1 MENVVLKANRYRI
14 VDNSAFEMPL
24 PLKFTVWK
32 CEAPICEYLVS
43 EDEEVSYTIITRF
56 KELMITTIHRPL
68 DISDIY
74 YLFSCRV
81 FQDKTPY
88 TYPIL
93 DRMGIEKYNVY
104 NILRRTHGI
113 TPYDD
118 YWIRFD
124 GETTTF
130 EQACGEFDKY
140 LIAPEAQPVPMISY
154 PSGEYRPGR
163 STRPPKQPEADVS
176 SILNQHKVDVA
187 SIMEESKTP
196 EAIAPETSYAPAP
209 EVENNK
215 MSQDDIE
222 ALLRSAGISDSPA
235 PEPVSDIQVDPAT
248 RSQEESSGGV
258 MSQDEVQRMLD
269 EMNMSGGSE
278 KPAESA
284 EPAEP
289 AEPVETPTEE
299 IIEPAEPSGGK
310 MSQDDI
316 EKLLAAALGGN
327 DDSDSDEPEIV
338 ENNAPEAPVNDEPAP
353 AESSAPSGGKMSQE
367 DIEKLLAANAPAEP
381 SEPTEPAEPVP
392 APEPAPAESPAPS
405 GGKMSQEDIEKLL
418 AANAPAEPAEPTEP
432 AEPVPTPEPAPAES
446 SAPSGGKMSQEDIE
460 KLLAANAPAEPSEP
474 AAPAPE
480 PAPAESSAPSG
491 GKMSQ
496 EDIEKLLAANAPAE
510 PSEPAA
516 PAPEPA
522 PAESSAPSGGKMSQE
537 DIEKLLAANA
547 PAEPSEP
554 TEPTEPTEPAEP
566 VPAPEPA
573 PAESSAPFG
582 GKMSQEDIEKL
593 LAANAPAEPS
603 EPTEPAEPVPAP
615 EPAPAESPAPS
626 GGKMSQ
632 ADIEALLNSMQDEA
646 NK

>member
-74 YLFSCRV
+74 YMFSCRV

-130 EQACGEFDKY
+130 EQACSEFDKY

-163 STRPPKQPEADVS
+163 SARPPKQPEADVS

-235 PEPVSDIQVDPAT
+235 PEPVPDIQVDPAT
-248 RSQEESSGGV
+248 RSQEEPSGGV

-284 EPAEP
+284 EP
-289 AEPVETPTEE
+289 VETPTEE
-299 IIEPAEPSGGK
+299 IIEPAEPSEPSGGK

-327 DDSDSDEPEIV
+327 DDSDSAEPEIV
-338 ENNAPEAPVNDEPAP
+338 ENNAPEAPVND
-353 AESSAPSGGKMSQE
+353 
-367 DIEKLLAANAPAEP
+367 
-381 SEPTEPAEPVP
+381 
-392 APEPAPAESPAPS
+392 EPAPAESPAPS

-418 AANAPAEPAEPTEP
+418 AANAPAEP
-432 AEPVPTPEPAPAES
+432 

-460 KLLAANAPAEPSEP
+460 KLLAANAPAEP
-474 AAPAPE
+474 
-480 PAPAESSAPSG
+480 
-491 GKMSQ
+491 
-496 EDIEKLLAANAPAE
+496 I
-510 PSEPAA
+510 
-516 PAPEPA
+516 
-522 PAESSAPSGGKMSQE
+522 
-537 DIEKLLAANA
+537 
-547 PAEPSEP
+547 
-554 TEPTEPTEPAEP
+554 EPAEP

-573 PAESSAPFG
+573 PAESS
-582 GKMSQEDIEKL
+582 
-593 LAANAPAEPS
+593 
-603 EPTEPAEPVPAP
+603 
-615 EPAPAESPAPS
+615 APS

>member
-248 RSQEESSGGV
+248 RSQDESSGGV

-278 KPAESA
+278 KPEESA

-316 EKLLAAALGGN
+316 EKLLSAALGGN

-353 AESSAPSGGKMSQE
+353 AESPASSGGKMSQEDIEKLLAANAPAEPSEPAEPVPAPEPAPAESSAPSGGKMSQEDIEKLLAANAPAEPTESAEPVPTPEPAPAESSAPSGGKMSQE

-381 SEPTEPAEPVP
+381 SEPAEPTEPAEPVP

-418 AANAPAEPAEPTEP
+418 AANAPAEP
-432 AEPVPTPEPAPAES
+432 
-446 SAPSGGKMSQEDIE
+446 
-460 KLLAANAPAEPSEP
+460 SEP
-474 AAPAPE
+474 A
-480 PAPAESSAPSG
+480 
-491 GKMSQ
+491 
-496 EDIEKLLAANAPAE
+496 
-510 PSEPAA
+510 
-516 PAPEPA
+516 
-522 PAESSAPSGGKMSQE
+522 
-537 DIEKLLAANA
+537 
-547 PAEPSEP
+547 
-554 TEPTEPTEPAEP
+554 EPTEPAEP

-573 PAESSAPFG
+573 PAESS
-582 GKMSQEDIEKL
+582 
-593 LAANAPAEPS
+593 
-603 EPTEPAEPVPAP
+603 
-615 EPAPAESPAPS
+615 APS

>member
-278 KPAESA
+278 KPEESA

-316 EKLLAAALGGN
+316 ETRLAAALGGN

-338 ENNAPEAPVNDEPAP
+338 ENNAPEAPVND
-353 AESSAPSGGKMSQE
+353 
-367 DIEKLLAANAPAEP
+367 
-381 SEPTEPAEPVP
+381 
-392 APEPAPAESPAPS
+392 
-405 GGKMSQEDIEKLL
+405 
-418 AANAPAEPAEPTEP
+418 
-432 AEPVPTPEPAPAES
+432 
-446 SAPSGGKMSQEDIE
+446 
-460 KLLAANAPAEPSEP
+460 
-474 AAPAPE
+474 E

-554 TEPTEPTEPAEP
+554 TEPAEP

-573 PAESSAPFG
+573 PAESS
-582 GKMSQEDIEKL
+582 
-593 LAANAPAEPS
+593 
-603 EPTEPAEPVPAP
+603 
-615 EPAPAESPAPS
+615 APS

>member
-196 EAIAPETSYAPAP
+196 EAIAPETSYAPAH

-284 EPAEP
+284 ESVEPVEPAEPAEP

-316 EKLLAAALGGN
+316 EKLLSAALGGN

-353 AESSAPSGGKMSQE
+353 AESPAPSGGKMSQEDIEKLLAANAPAEPSEPAAPAPEPAPAESPAPSGGKMSQEDIEKLLAANAPAEPAEPTEPAPAPEPAESSAPSGGKMSQE

-381 SEPTEPAEPVP
+381 AEPAEPTEPAEPVP

-418 AANAPAEPAEPTEP
+418 AANAPAEPSEPTEP
-432 AEPVPTPEPAPAES
+432 TESAEPVPAPEPAPAES
-446 SAPSGGKMSQEDIE
+446 PAPSGGKMSQEYIE

-496 EDIEKLLAANAPAE
+496 
-510 PSEPAA
+510 
-516 PAPEPA
+516 
-522 PAESSAPSGGKMSQE
+522 
-537 DIEKLLAANA
+537 
-547 PAEPSEP
+547 
-554 TEPTEPTEPAEP
+554 
-566 VPAPEPA
+566 
-573 PAESSAPFG
+573 
-582 GKMSQEDIEKL
+582 
-593 LAANAPAEPS
+593 
-603 EPTEPAEPVPAP
+603 
-615 EPAPAESPAPS
+615 
-626 GGKMSQ
+626 

>member
-196 EAIAPETSYAPAP
+196 EAIAPETSYAPAS

-381 SEPTEPAEPVP
+381 SEP
-392 APEPAPAESPAPS
+392 
-405 GGKMSQEDIEKLL
+405 
-418 AANAPAEPAEPTEP
+418 AEPTEP
-432 AEPVPTPEPAPAES
+432 AEP
-446 SAPSGGKMSQEDIE
+446 
-460 KLLAANAPAEPSEP
+460 
-474 AAPAPE
+474 APAPE

-510 PSEPAA
+510 PSEPA
-516 PAPEPA
+516 
-522 PAESSAPSGGKMSQE
+522 
-537 DIEKLLAANA
+537 
-547 PAEPSEP
+547 
-554 TEPTEPTEPAEP
+554 EPTEPAEP

-573 PAESSAPFG
+573 PAESS
-582 GKMSQEDIEKL
+582 
-593 LAANAPAEPS
+593 
-603 EPTEPAEPVPAP
+603 
-615 EPAPAESPAPS
+615 APS

>member
-222 ALLRSAGISDSPA
+222 ALLRLAGISDSPA

-248 RSQEESSGGV
+248 RSEEESSGGV

-289 AEPVETPTEE
+289 VETPTEE

-316 EKLLAAALGGN
+316 EKLLAAALDGN

-353 AESSAPSGGKMSQE
+353 AESPAPSGGKMSQE

-381 SEPTEPAEPVP
+381 SEPAEPTEPAKPVP

-446 SAPSGGKMSQEDIE
+446 PAPSGGKMSQEDIE
-460 KLLAANAPAEPSEP
+460 KLLAANAPAEPAEP
-474 AAPAPE
+474 TEPAPAPE

-510 PSEPAA
+510 PSEPA
-516 PAPEPA
+516 
-522 PAESSAPSGGKMSQE
+522 
-537 DIEKLLAANA
+537 
-547 PAEPSEP
+547 
-554 TEPTEPTEPAEP
+554 EPTEPAEP
-566 VPAPEPA
+566 VPVPEPA
-573 PAESSAPFG
+573 PAESS
-582 GKMSQEDIEKL
+582 
-593 LAANAPAEPS
+593 
-603 EPTEPAEPVPAP
+603 
-615 EPAPAESPAPS
+615 APS

>member
-284 EPAEP
+284 ESVEPVEPAEPAEP

-316 EKLLAAALGGN
+316 EKLLSAALGGN

-353 AESSAPSGGKMSQE
+353 AESPAPSGGKMSQE

-381 SEPTEPAEPVP
+381 SEPAAP

-432 AEPVPTPEPAPAES
+432 APAPEPAESSAPSGGKMSQEDIEKLLAANAPAEPTESAEPVPTPEPAPAES

-460 KLLAANAPAEPSEP
+460 KLLAANAPAEPAEP
-474 AAPAPE
+474 TEPAPAPE

-510 PSEPAA
+510 PSEPA
-516 PAPEPA
+516 
-522 PAESSAPSGGKMSQE
+522 
-537 DIEKLLAANA
+537 
-547 PAEPSEP
+547 
-554 TEPTEPTEPAEP
+554 EPTEPAEP

-573 PAESSAPFG
+573 PAESS
-582 GKMSQEDIEKL
+582 
-593 LAANAPAEPS
+593 
-603 EPTEPAEPVPAP
+603 
-615 EPAPAESPAPS
+615 APS

>member
-316 EKLLAAALGGN
+316 EKLLSAALGGN

-381 SEPTEPAEPVP
+381 SEPAAPAPEPAPAESPAPSGGKMSQEDIEKLLAANAPAEPAEPTEPAPAPEPAESSAPSGGKMSQEDIEKLLAANAPAEPTESAEPVPTPEPAPAESSAPSGGKMSQEDIEKLLAANAPAEPSEPAEPTEPAEPVP

-432 AEPVPTPEPAPAES
+432 
-446 SAPSGGKMSQEDIE
+446 
-460 KLLAANAPAEPSEP
+460 
-474 AAPAPE
+474 APAPE

-522 PAESSAPSGGKMSQE
+522 PAESSAPSGGKMSQ
-537 DIEKLLAANA
+537 
-547 PAEPSEP
+547 
-554 TEPTEPTEPAEP
+554 
-566 VPAPEPA
+566 
-573 PAESSAPFG
+573 
-582 GKMSQEDIEKL
+582 
-593 LAANAPAEPS
+593 
-603 EPTEPAEPVPAP
+603 
-615 EPAPAESPAPS
+615 
-626 GGKMSQ
+626 

>member
-163 STRPPKQPEADVS
+163 STRPPKKPEADVS

-248 RSQEESSGGV
+248 RSEEESSGGV

-316 EKLLAAALGGN
+316 EKLLAAALDGN

-353 AESSAPSGGKMSQE
+353 AESPAPSGGKMSQE

-381 SEPTEPAEPVP
+381 SEPAEPTEPAKPVP

-432 AEPVPTPEPAPAES
+432 AEPVP
-446 SAPSGGKMSQEDIE
+446 
-460 KLLAANAPAEPSEP
+460 
-474 AAPAPE
+474 APE
-480 PAPAESSAPSG
+480 PAPVESPRLPVARCPRRTLRSCLRLTRPLNLPNLLNPLNLLSLFPLPSLR
-491 GKMSQ
+491 
-496 EDIEKLLAANAPAE
+496 LLNP
-510 PSEPAA
+510 PRPPAA
-516 PAPEPA
+516 RCPRRILR
-522 PAESSAPSGGKMSQE
+522 SSSRLTRP
-537 DIEKLLAANA
+537 LN
-547 PAEPSEP
+547 
-554 TEPTEPTEPAEP
+554 
-566 VPAPEPA
+566 
-573 PAESSAPFG
+573 
-582 GKMSQEDIEKL
+582 
-593 LAANAPAEPS
+593 
-603 EPTEPAEPVPAP
+603 
-615 EPAPAESPAPS
+615 
-626 GGKMSQ
+626 
-632 ADIEALLNSMQDEA
+632 LLNPLNLLPLPSLHLLNPPRPPA
-646 NK
+646 ARCPRKTLRSCLRLTRPLNLPNLLNPLNLLSLFPFPSLRLLNPLRLPAARCPRLT

>member
-381 SEPTEPAEPVP
+381 SEP
-392 APEPAPAESPAPS
+392 
-405 GGKMSQEDIEKLL
+405 
-418 AANAPAEPAEPTEP
+418 AEPTEP

-474 AAPAPE
+474 AEPTEPAEPVPAPE
-480 PAPAESSAPSG
+480 PAPVESPAPSG

-510 PSEPAA
+510 PSEPA
-516 PAPEPA
+516 
-522 PAESSAPSGGKMSQE
+522 
-537 DIEKLLAANA
+537 
-547 PAEPSEP
+547 
-554 TEPTEPTEPAEP
+554 
-566 VPAPEPA
+566 
-573 PAESSAPFG
+573 
-582 GKMSQEDIEKL
+582 
-593 LAANAPAEPS
+593 

-632 ADIEALLNSMQDEA
+632 EDIEKLLAANAPAEPAEPVPAPEPAPAESPAPSGGKMSQEDIEKLLAANAPAEPSEPAEPTEPAEPVPTPEPAPAESSAPSGGKMSQADIEALLNSMQDEA

>member
-278 KPAESA
+278 KPEESA

-289 AEPVETPTEE
+289 VEPVETPTEE

-316 EKLLAAALGGN
+316 EKLLSAALGGN

-338 ENNAPEAPVNDEPAP
+338 ENNAPEAPVND
-353 AESSAPSGGKMSQE
+353 
-367 DIEKLLAANAPAEP
+367 
-381 SEPTEPAEPVP
+381 
-392 APEPAPAESPAPS
+392 EPAPAESPAPS

-432 AEPVPTPEPAPAES
+432 AEPVT
-446 SAPSGGKMSQEDIE
+446 
-460 KLLAANAPAEPSEP
+460 
-474 AAPAPE
+474 APE

-510 PSEPAA
+510 PSEPA
-516 PAPEPA
+516 
-522 PAESSAPSGGKMSQE
+522 
-537 DIEKLLAANA
+537 
-547 PAEPSEP
+547 
-554 TEPTEPTEPAEP
+554 EPTEPAEP
-566 VPAPEPA
+566 VPTPEPA
-573 PAESSAPFG
+573 PAESS
-582 GKMSQEDIEKL
+582 
-593 LAANAPAEPS
+593 
-603 EPTEPAEPVPAP
+603 
-615 EPAPAESPAPS
+615 APS

>member
-316 EKLLAAALGGN
+316 EKLLSAALGGN

-353 AESSAPSGGKMSQE
+353 AESP
-367 DIEKLLAANAPAEP
+367 
-381 SEPTEPAEPVP
+381 
-392 APEPAPAESPAPS
+392 
-405 GGKMSQEDIEKLL
+405 
-418 AANAPAEPAEPTEP
+418 
-432 AEPVPTPEPAPAES
+432 
-446 SAPSGGKMSQEDIE
+446 APSGGKMSQEDIE

-480 PAPAESSAPSG
+480 PAPAESPAPSG

-510 PSEPAA
+510 PSEPA
-516 PAPEPA
+516 EPA
-522 PAESSAPSGGKMSQE
+522 
-537 DIEKLLAANA
+537 
-547 PAEPSEP
+547 
-554 TEPTEPTEPAEP
+554 EPAEP

-573 PAESSAPFG
+573 PAESS
-582 GKMSQEDIEKL
+582 
-593 LAANAPAEPS
+593 
-603 EPTEPAEPVPAP
+603 
-615 EPAPAESPAPS
+615 APS

>member
-196 EAIAPETSYAPAP
+196 EAIAPETSYAPAH

-316 EKLLAAALGGN
+316 EKLLAAALDGN

-353 AESSAPSGGKMSQE
+353 AESPAPSGGKMSQE

-381 SEPTEPAEPVP
+381 SEPAEPTEPAKPVPAPEPAPAESPAPSGGKMSQEDIEKLLAANAPAEPAEPTEPAEPVPAPEPAPAESPAPSGGKMSQEDIEKLLAANAPAEPSEPAEPTEPAEPVP

-432 AEPVPTPEPAPAES
+432 AEPVPAPEPAPAES
-446 SAPSGGKMSQEDIE
+446 PAPSGGKMSQEDIE

-474 AAPAPE
+474 A
-480 PAPAESSAPSG
+480 
-491 GKMSQ
+491 
-496 EDIEKLLAANAPAE
+496 
-510 PSEPAA
+510 
-516 PAPEPA
+516 
-522 PAESSAPSGGKMSQE
+522 
-537 DIEKLLAANA
+537 
-547 PAEPSEP
+547 
-554 TEPTEPTEPAEP
+554 EPTEPAEP
-566 VPAPEPA
+566 VPTPEPA
-573 PAESSAPFG
+573 PAESS
-582 GKMSQEDIEKL
+582 
-593 LAANAPAEPS
+593 
-603 EPTEPAEPVPAP
+603 
-615 EPAPAESPAPS
+615 APS

>member
-196 EAIAPETSYAPAP
+196 EAIAPETSYAPAS

-381 SEPTEPAEPVP
+381 SEPAEPTEPAPAPEPAESSAPSGGKMSQEDIEKLLAANAPAEPTESAEPVPTPEPAPAESPAPSGGKMSQEDIEKLLAANAPAEPSEPAEPTEPAEPVP
-392 APEPAPAESPAPS
+392 TPEPAPAESPAPS

-432 AEPVPTPEPAPAES
+432 APAPEPAES

-474 AAPAPE
+474 A
-480 PAPAESSAPSG
+480 
-491 GKMSQ
+491 
-496 EDIEKLLAANAPAE
+496 
-510 PSEPAA
+510 
-516 PAPEPA
+516 
-522 PAESSAPSGGKMSQE
+522 
-537 DIEKLLAANA
+537 
-547 PAEPSEP
+547 
-554 TEPTEPTEPAEP
+554 EPTEPAEP
-566 VPAPEPA
+566 VP
-573 PAESSAPFG
+573 
-582 GKMSQEDIEKL
+582 
-593 LAANAPAEPS
+593 
-603 EPTEPAEPVPAP
+603 VP

>member
-284 EPAEP
+284 ESVEPVEPAEPAEP

-316 EKLLAAALGGN
+316 EKLLATALGGN

-353 AESSAPSGGKMSQE
+353 AESPAPSGGKMSQE

-381 SEPTEPAEPVP
+381 SEP
-392 APEPAPAESPAPS
+392 
-405 GGKMSQEDIEKLL
+405 
-418 AANAPAEPAEPTEP
+418 AEPTEP
-432 AEPVPTPEPAPAES
+432 AEPVPAPEPAPAES

-474 AAPAPE
+474 AEPVPAPEPAPVESPAPSGGKMSQEDIEKLLAANAPAEPSEPAEPTEPAEPVPAPEPAPAESSAPSGGKMSQEDIEKLLAANAPAEHAETTEPAPAPE

-510 PSEPAA
+510 PSEPA
-516 PAPEPA
+516 
-522 PAESSAPSGGKMSQE
+522 
-537 DIEKLLAANA
+537 
-547 PAEPSEP
+547 
-554 TEPTEPTEPAEP
+554 EPTEPAEP

-573 PAESSAPFG
+573 PAESS
-582 GKMSQEDIEKL
+582 
-593 LAANAPAEPS
+593 
-603 EPTEPAEPVPAP
+603 
-615 EPAPAESPAPS
+615 APS

>member
-278 KPAESA
+278 KPEESA

-381 SEPTEPAEPVP
+381 SEPAAP
-392 APEPAPAESPAPS
+392 APEPAESPAPS

-418 AANAPAEPAEPTEP
+418 AANAPAEPA
-432 AEPVPTPEPAPAES
+432 
-446 SAPSGGKMSQEDIE
+446 
-460 KLLAANAPAEPSEP
+460 
-474 AAPAPE
+474 APAPE
-480 PAPAESSAPSG
+480 
-491 GKMSQ
+491 
-496 EDIEKLLAANAPAE
+496 
-510 PSEPAA
+510 
-516 PAPEPA
+516 

-554 TEPTEPTEPAEP
+554 TEPTE
-566 VPAPEPA
+566 
-573 PAESSAPFG
+573 S
-582 GKMSQEDIEKL
+582 
-593 LAANAPAEPS
+593 
-603 EPTEPAEPVPAP
+603 AEPVPAP

>member
-284 EPAEP
+284 ESAES

-316 EKLLAAALGGN
+316 EKLLSAALGGN

-353 AESSAPSGGKMSQE
+353 AESPAPSGGKMSQE

-381 SEPTEPAEPVP
+381 SERTEPAEPVP

-418 AANAPAEPAEPTEP
+418 AANAPAEPSEPAAPAPEP
-432 AEPVPTPEPAPAES
+432 AESP
-446 SAPSGGKMSQEDIE
+446 APSGGKMSQEDIE
-460 KLLAANAPAEPSEP
+460 KLLAANAPAEP

-480 PAPAESSAPSG
+480 
-491 GKMSQ
+491 
-496 EDIEKLLAANAPAE
+496 
-510 PSEPAA
+510 
-516 PAPEPA
+516 

-554 TEPTEPTEPAEP
+554 TEPTESAEP

-573 PAESSAPFG
+573 PAESPAPSG

-603 EPTEPAEPVPAP
+603 EPAEPTEPAEPVPAP
-615 EPAPAESPAPS
+615 EPAPAESSAPS

>member
-284 EPAEP
+284 ESVEPVEPAEPAEP

-353 AESSAPSGGKMSQE
+353 AESPAPSGGKMSQEDIEKLLAANAPAEPSEPAEPTEPAEPVPAPEPAPAESSAPSGGKMSQEDIEKLLAANAPAEPSEPAEPVPAPEPAPVESPAPSGGKMSQE

-392 APEPAPAESPAPS
+392 APEPAPAESSAPS

-432 AEPVPTPEPAPAES
+432 APAPEPAES

-474 AAPAPE
+474 A
-480 PAPAESSAPSG
+480 
-491 GKMSQ
+491 
-496 EDIEKLLAANAPAE
+496 
-510 PSEPAA
+510 
-516 PAPEPA
+516 
-522 PAESSAPSGGKMSQE
+522 
-537 DIEKLLAANA
+537 
-547 PAEPSEP
+547 
-554 TEPTEPTEPAEP
+554 EPTEPAEP
-566 VPAPEPA
+566 VP
-573 PAESSAPFG
+573 
-582 GKMSQEDIEKL
+582 
-593 LAANAPAEPS
+593 
-603 EPTEPAEPVPAP
+603 VP

>member
-196 EAIAPETSYAPAP
+196 EAIAPETSYAPAS

-284 EPAEP
+284 ESVEPVEPAEPAEP

-316 EKLLAAALGGN
+316 EKLLATALGGN

-353 AESSAPSGGKMSQE
+353 AESPAPSGGKMSQEDIEKLLAANAPAEPTESAEPVPTPEPAPAESSAPSGGKMSQE

-381 SEPTEPAEPVP
+381 SEPAEPTEPAEPVP

-418 AANAPAEPAEPTEP
+418 AANAPAEP
-432 AEPVPTPEPAPAES
+432 
-446 SAPSGGKMSQEDIE
+446 
-460 KLLAANAPAEPSEP
+460 SEP
-474 AAPAPE
+474 A
-480 PAPAESSAPSG
+480 
-491 GKMSQ
+491 
-496 EDIEKLLAANAPAE
+496 
-510 PSEPAA
+510 
-516 PAPEPA
+516 
-522 PAESSAPSGGKMSQE
+522 
-537 DIEKLLAANA
+537 
-547 PAEPSEP
+547 
-554 TEPTEPTEPAEP
+554 EPTEPAEP

-573 PAESSAPFG
+573 PAESS
-582 GKMSQEDIEKL
+582 
-593 LAANAPAEPS
+593 
-603 EPTEPAEPVPAP
+603 
-615 EPAPAESPAPS
+615 APS

>member
-248 RSQEESSGGV
+248 RSEEESSGGV

-289 AEPVETPTEE
+289 VEPVETPTEE

-353 AESSAPSGGKMSQE
+353 AESPAPSGGKMSQE

-381 SEPTEPAEPVP
+381 SEPAVPAPEPAPAESPAPSGGKMSQEDIEKLLAANAPAEHAEPTEPAEPVP

-418 AANAPAEPAEPTEP
+418 AANAPAEPAAPAPEP
-432 AEPVPTPEPAPAES
+432 AESP
-446 SAPSGGKMSQEDIE
+446 APSGGKMSQEDIE

-474 AAPAPE
+474 A
-480 PAPAESSAPSG
+480 
-491 GKMSQ
+491 
-496 EDIEKLLAANAPAE
+496 
-510 PSEPAA
+510 
-516 PAPEPA
+516 
-522 PAESSAPSGGKMSQE
+522 
-537 DIEKLLAANA
+537 
-547 PAEPSEP
+547 
-554 TEPTEPTEPAEP
+554 EPTEPAEP

-573 PAESSAPFG
+573 PAESS
-582 GKMSQEDIEKL
+582 
-593 LAANAPAEPS
+593 
-603 EPTEPAEPVPAP
+603 
-615 EPAPAESPAPS
+615 APS

>member
-196 EAIAPETSYAPAP
+196 EAIAPETSYAPAS

-284 EPAEP
+284 ESVEPVEPAEPAEP

-316 EKLLAAALGGN
+316 EKLLSAALGGN

-367 DIEKLLAANAPAEP
+367 DIEKLLAANAPAEHSEPAEPTEPAEPVPAPEPAPAESPAP
-381 SEPTEPAEPVP
+381 SGGKMSQEDIEKLLAANAPAEPSEPAEPTEPAEPVP

-432 AEPVPTPEPAPAES
+432 A
-446 SAPSGGKMSQEDIE
+446 
-460 KLLAANAPAEPSEP
+460 
-474 AAPAPE
+474 PAPE

-510 PSEPAA
+510 PSEPA
-516 PAPEPA
+516 
-522 PAESSAPSGGKMSQE
+522 
-537 DIEKLLAANA
+537 
-547 PAEPSEP
+547 
-554 TEPTEPTEPAEP
+554 EPTEPAEP

-573 PAESSAPFG
+573 PAESS
-582 GKMSQEDIEKL
+582 
-593 LAANAPAEPS
+593 
-603 EPTEPAEPVPAP
+603 
-615 EPAPAESPAPS
+615 APS

>member
-130 EQACGEFDKY
+130 DQACGEFDKY

-248 RSQEESSGGV
+248 RSEEESSGGV

-316 EKLLAAALGGN
+316 EKLLSAALGGN

-367 DIEKLLAANAPAEP
+367 DIEKLLAANAPAEHSEP
-381 SEPTEPAEPVP
+381 AEPTEPAEPVP

-418 AANAPAEPAEPTEP
+418 AANAPAEPSEPAEPTEP
-432 AEPVPTPEPAPAES
+432 AEPVPAPEPAPAES

-474 AAPAPE
+474 AEPTEPAEPVPAPE

-522 PAESSAPSGGKMSQE
+522 PAESSAPSGGKMSQ
-537 DIEKLLAANA
+537 
-547 PAEPSEP
+547 
-554 TEPTEPTEPAEP
+554 
-566 VPAPEPA
+566 
-573 PAESSAPFG
+573 
-582 GKMSQEDIEKL
+582 
-593 LAANAPAEPS
+593 
-603 EPTEPAEPVPAP
+603 
-615 EPAPAESPAPS
+615 
-626 GGKMSQ
+626 

>member
-284 EPAEP
+284 ESVEPVEPAEPAEP

-316 EKLLAAALGGN
+316 EKLLATALGGN

-353 AESSAPSGGKMSQE
+353 AESPAPSGGKMSQEDIEKLLAANAPAEPSEPAEPTEPAEPVPAPEPAPAESSAPSGGKMSQEDIEKLLAANAPAEPSEPAEPVPAPEPAPVESPAPSGGKMSQE

-392 APEPAPAESPAPS
+392 APEPAPAES
-405 GGKMSQEDIEKLL
+405 
-418 AANAPAEPAEPTEP
+418 
-432 AEPVPTPEPAPAES
+432 

-460 KLLAANAPAEPSEP
+460 KLLAANAPAEHAETTEP
-474 AAPAPE
+474 APAPE

-510 PSEPAA
+510 PSEPA
-516 PAPEPA
+516 
-522 PAESSAPSGGKMSQE
+522 
-537 DIEKLLAANA
+537 
-547 PAEPSEP
+547 
-554 TEPTEPTEPAEP
+554 EPTEPAEP

-573 PAESSAPFG
+573 PAESS
-582 GKMSQEDIEKL
+582 
-593 LAANAPAEPS
+593 
-603 EPTEPAEPVPAP
+603 
-615 EPAPAESPAPS
+615 APS

>member
-316 EKLLAAALGGN
+316 EKLLSAALGGN

-353 AESSAPSGGKMSQE
+353 AESP
-367 DIEKLLAANAPAEP
+367 
-381 SEPTEPAEPVP
+381 
-392 APEPAPAESPAPS
+392 
-405 GGKMSQEDIEKLL
+405 
-418 AANAPAEPAEPTEP
+418 
-432 AEPVPTPEPAPAES
+432 
-446 SAPSGGKMSQEDIE
+446 APSGGKMSQEDIE

-474 AAPAPE
+474 AEPTEPAEPVPAPE

-522 PAESSAPSGGKMSQE
+522 PAESSAPSGGKMSQ
-537 DIEKLLAANA
+537 
-547 PAEPSEP
+547 
-554 TEPTEPTEPAEP
+554 
-566 VPAPEPA
+566 
-573 PAESSAPFG
+573 
-582 GKMSQEDIEKL
+582 
-593 LAANAPAEPS
+593 
-603 EPTEPAEPVPAP
+603 
-615 EPAPAESPAPS
+615 
-626 GGKMSQ
+626 

>member
-196 EAIAPETSYAPAP
+196 EAIAPETSYAPAS

-284 EPAEP
+284 ESAES

-316 EKLLAAALGGN
+316 EKLLSAALGGN

-353 AESSAPSGGKMSQE
+353 AESPAPSGGKMSQE

-381 SEPTEPAEPVP
+381 SEPAAP

-432 AEPVPTPEPAPAES
+432 APAPEPAES

-474 AAPAPE
+474 A
-480 PAPAESSAPSG
+480 
-491 GKMSQ
+491 
-496 EDIEKLLAANAPAE
+496 
-510 PSEPAA
+510 
-516 PAPEPA
+516 
-522 PAESSAPSGGKMSQE
+522 
-537 DIEKLLAANA
+537 
-547 PAEPSEP
+547 
-554 TEPTEPTEPAEP
+554 EPTEPAEP
-566 VPAPEPA
+566 VPTPEPA
-573 PAESSAPFG
+573 PAESS
-582 GKMSQEDIEKL
+582 
-593 LAANAPAEPS
+593 
-603 EPTEPAEPVPAP
+603 
-615 EPAPAESPAPS
+615 APS

>member
-278 KPAESA
+278 KPEESA

-353 AESSAPSGGKMSQE
+353 AESP
-367 DIEKLLAANAPAEP
+367 
-381 SEPTEPAEPVP
+381 
-392 APEPAPAESPAPS
+392 
-405 GGKMSQEDIEKLL
+405 
-418 AANAPAEPAEPTEP
+418 
-432 AEPVPTPEPAPAES
+432 
-446 SAPSGGKMSQEDIE
+446 APSGGKMSQEDIE

-480 PAPAESSAPSG
+480 PAPAESPAPSG

-510 PSEPAA
+510 PSEPA
-516 PAPEPA
+516 
-522 PAESSAPSGGKMSQE
+522 
-537 DIEKLLAANA
+537 
-547 PAEPSEP
+547 
-554 TEPTEPTEPAEP
+554 EPTEPAEP
-566 VPAPEPA
+566 VPTPEPA
-573 PAESSAPFG
+573 PAESS
-582 GKMSQEDIEKL
+582 
-593 LAANAPAEPS
+593 
-603 EPTEPAEPVPAP
+603 
-615 EPAPAESPAPS
+615 APS

>member
-248 RSQEESSGGV
+248 RSEEESSGGV

-284 EPAEP
+284 ESVEPVEPAEP

-316 EKLLAAALGGN
+316 EKLLATALGGN

-353 AESSAPSGGKMSQE
+353 AESP
-367 DIEKLLAANAPAEP
+367 
-381 SEPTEPAEPVP
+381 
-392 APEPAPAESPAPS
+392 
-405 GGKMSQEDIEKLL
+405 
-418 AANAPAEPAEPTEP
+418 
-432 AEPVPTPEPAPAES
+432 
-446 SAPSGGKMSQEDIE
+446 APSGGKMSQEDIE

-474 AAPAPE
+474 AEPTEPAEPVPAPE

-510 PSEPAA
+510 PSEPA
-516 PAPEPA
+516 
-522 PAESSAPSGGKMSQE
+522 
-537 DIEKLLAANA
+537 
-547 PAEPSEP
+547 
-554 TEPTEPTEPAEP
+554 EPTEPAEP

-573 PAESSAPFG
+573 PAESS
-582 GKMSQEDIEKL
+582 
-593 LAANAPAEPS
+593 
-603 EPTEPAEPVPAP
+603 
-615 EPAPAESPAPS
+615 APS

>member
-1 MENVVLKANRYRI
+1 
-14 VDNSAFEMPL
+14 MPL

-74 YLFSCRV
+74 YMFSCRV

-130 EQACGEFDKY
+130 EQACSEFDKY

-163 STRPPKQPEADVS
+163 SARPPKQPEADVS

-187 SIMEESKTP
+187 SIMEESKNP

-235 PEPVSDIQVDPAT
+235 PEPVPDIQVDPAT
-248 RSQEESSGGV
+248 RSQEEPSGGV

-284 EPAEP
+284 DPAAP

-299 IIEPAEPSGGK
+299 IIEPAEPSEPSGGK
-310 MSQDDI
+310 KSQDDI
-316 EKLLAAALGGN
+316 EKLLAAALGGD

-353 AESSAPSGGKMSQE
+353 DESSAPSGGKMSQE

-381 SEPTEPAEPVP
+381 NEPTEPAEPVP

-418 AANAPAEPAEPTEP
+418 AANAPAEPIEP
-432 AEPVPTPEPAPAES
+432 AEPVPAPEAAPDEAP
-446 SAPSGGKMSQEDIE
+446 APSGGKMSQE
-460 KLLAANAPAEPSEP
+460 
-474 AAPAPE
+474 
-480 PAPAESSAPSG
+480 
-491 GKMSQ
+491 
-496 EDIEKLLAANAPAE
+496 
-510 PSEPAA
+510 
-516 PAPEPA
+516 
-522 PAESSAPSGGKMSQE
+522 
-537 DIEKLLAANA
+537 
-547 PAEPSEP
+547 
-554 TEPTEPTEPAEP
+554 
-566 VPAPEPA
+566 
-573 PAESSAPFG
+573 
-582 GKMSQEDIEKL
+582 
-593 LAANAPAEPS
+593 
-603 EPTEPAEPVPAP
+603 
-615 EPAPAESPAPS
+615 
-626 GGKMSQ
+626 
-632 ADIEALLNSMQDEA
+632 DIEALLNSMQDEA

>member
-278 KPAESA
+278 KPEESA

-289 AEPVETPTEE
+289 AEPIETPTEE

-381 SEPTEPAEPVP
+381 AEPTEPAEPVP

-418 AANAPAEPAEPTEP
+418 AANAPAEPSEPAEPTEP
-432 AEPVPTPEPAPAES
+432 AEPVP
-446 SAPSGGKMSQEDIE
+446 
-460 KLLAANAPAEPSEP
+460 
-474 AAPAPE
+474 APE
-480 PAPAESSAPSG
+480 PAPVESP
-491 GKMSQ
+491 
-496 EDIEKLLAANAPAE
+496 
-510 PSEPAA
+510 
-516 PAPEPA
+516 
-522 PAESSAPSGGKMSQE
+522 APSGGKMSQE

>member
-248 RSQEESSGGV
+248 RSEEESSGGV

-316 EKLLAAALGGN
+316 EKLLAAALDGN

-338 ENNAPEAPVNDEPAP
+338 ENNAPEAPVNDEPAPAESSAPSGGKMSQEDIEKLLAANAPAEHSEPAEPTEPAEPVPAPEPAPAESPAPSGGKMSQEDIEKLLAANAPAEPAEPTEPAPAPEP

-418 AANAPAEPAEPTEP
+418 AANAPAEP
-432 AEPVPTPEPAPAES
+432 
-446 SAPSGGKMSQEDIE
+446 
-460 KLLAANAPAEPSEP
+460 SEP
-474 AAPAPE
+474 A
-480 PAPAESSAPSG
+480 
-491 GKMSQ
+491 
-496 EDIEKLLAANAPAE
+496 
-510 PSEPAA
+510 
-516 PAPEPA
+516 
-522 PAESSAPSGGKMSQE
+522 
-537 DIEKLLAANA
+537 
-547 PAEPSEP
+547 
-554 TEPTEPTEPAEP
+554 
-566 VPAPEPA
+566 
-573 PAESSAPFG
+573 
-582 GKMSQEDIEKL
+582 
-593 LAANAPAEPS
+593 

>member
-74 YLFSCRV
+74 YMFSCRV

-196 EAIAPETSYAPAP
+196 ETIAPETSYAPAP

-248 RSQEESSGGV
+248 RSQEEPSGGA

-284 EPAEP
+284 ESAEP

-353 AESSAPSGGKMSQE
+353 AEPSAPSGGKMSQE

-381 SEPTEPAEPVP
+381 TEPAEPVP
-392 APEPAPAESPAPS
+392 APESAPAESPAPS

-418 AANAPAEPAEPTEP
+418 AAKAPAEPAVPTEP
-432 AEPVPTPEPAPAES
+432 AEPVPAPEPAPAES
-446 SAPSGGKMSQEDIE
+446 PAPSGSKMSQEDIE
-460 KLLAANAPAEPSEP
+460 KLLAANAPAEP
-474 AAPAPE
+474 AV
-480 PAPAESSAPSG
+480 
-491 GKMSQ
+491 
-496 EDIEKLLAANAPAE
+496 
-510 PSEPAA
+510 
-516 PAPEPA
+516 
-522 PAESSAPSGGKMSQE
+522 
-537 DIEKLLAANA
+537 
-547 PAEPSEP
+547 
-554 TEPTEPTEPAEP
+554 PTEPA
-566 VPAPEPA
+566 
-573 PAESSAPFG
+573 
-582 GKMSQEDIEKL
+582 K
-593 LAANAPAEPS
+593 
-603 EPTEPAEPVPAP
+603 PVPAP

>member
-124 GETTTF
+124 GEATTF

-278 KPAESA
+278 KPEESA

-289 AEPVETPTEE
+289 AEPIETPTEE

-381 SEPTEPAEPVP
+381 AEPTEPAEPVPAPEPAPAESPAPSGGKMAQEDIEKLLAANAPAEPSEPAEPTEPAEPVP

-432 AEPVPTPEPAPAES
+432 AEPV
-446 SAPSGGKMSQEDIE
+446 
-460 KLLAANAPAEPSEP
+460 
-474 AAPAPE
+474 PAPE

-522 PAESSAPSGGKMSQE
+522 PAESSAPSGGKMSQ
-537 DIEKLLAANA
+537 
-547 PAEPSEP
+547 
-554 TEPTEPTEPAEP
+554 
-566 VPAPEPA
+566 
-573 PAESSAPFG
+573 
-582 GKMSQEDIEKL
+582 
-593 LAANAPAEPS
+593 
-603 EPTEPAEPVPAP
+603 
-615 EPAPAESPAPS
+615 
-626 GGKMSQ
+626 

>member
-284 EPAEP
+284 ES

-316 EKLLAAALGGN
+316 EKLLSAALGGN

-367 DIEKLLAANAPAEP
+367 DIEKLLAANAPAEH
-381 SEPTEPAEPVP
+381 SEPAEPTEPAEPVPAPEPAPVESPAPSGGKMSQEDIEKLLVANAPAEHSEPAEPAEPVP

-418 AANAPAEPAEPTEP
+418 AANAPAEPSEPAEPTEP
-432 AEPVPTPEPAPAES
+432 AEPVPAPEPAPAES

-474 AAPAPE
+474 AEPTEPAEPVPAPE

-522 PAESSAPSGGKMSQE
+522 PAESSAPSGGKMSQ
-537 DIEKLLAANA
+537 
-547 PAEPSEP
+547 
-554 TEPTEPTEPAEP
+554 
-566 VPAPEPA
+566 
-573 PAESSAPFG
+573 
-582 GKMSQEDIEKL
+582 
-593 LAANAPAEPS
+593 
-603 EPTEPAEPVPAP
+603 
-615 EPAPAESPAPS
+615 
-626 GGKMSQ
+626 

>member
-278 KPAESA
+278 KPEESA

-381 SEPTEPAEPVP
+381 AEPTEPAEPVP

-418 AANAPAEPAEPTEP
+418 AANAPAEPSEPAAPAPEP
-432 AEPVPTPEPAPAES
+432 AESPAPSGGKMSQEDIEKLLAANAPAEPAAPAPEPAES
-446 SAPSGGKMSQEDIE
+446 SAPSGGKMSQEDIEKLLAANAPAEPSEPTEPTESAEPVPAPEPAPAESPAPSGGKMSQEYIE

-496 EDIEKLLAANAPAE
+496 
-510 PSEPAA
+510 
-516 PAPEPA
+516 
-522 PAESSAPSGGKMSQE
+522 
-537 DIEKLLAANA
+537 
-547 PAEPSEP
+547 
-554 TEPTEPTEPAEP
+554 
-566 VPAPEPA
+566 
-573 PAESSAPFG
+573 
-582 GKMSQEDIEKL
+582 
-593 LAANAPAEPS
+593 
-603 EPTEPAEPVPAP
+603 
-615 EPAPAESPAPS
+615 
-626 GGKMSQ
+626 

>member
-381 SEPTEPAEPVP
+381 AEPTEPAEPVP
-392 APEPAPAESPAPS
+392 TPEPAPAESSAPS

-446 SAPSGGKMSQEDIE
+446 SAPSGGKMSQ
-460 KLLAANAPAEPSEP
+460 
-474 AAPAPE
+474 
-480 PAPAESSAPSG
+480 
-491 GKMSQ
+491 
-496 EDIEKLLAANAPAE
+496 
-510 PSEPAA
+510 
-516 PAPEPA
+516 
-522 PAESSAPSGGKMSQE
+522 
-537 DIEKLLAANA
+537 
-547 PAEPSEP
+547 
-554 TEPTEPTEPAEP
+554 
-566 VPAPEPA
+566 
-573 PAESSAPFG
+573 
-582 GKMSQEDIEKL
+582 
-593 LAANAPAEPS
+593 
-603 EPTEPAEPVPAP
+603 
-615 EPAPAESPAPS
+615 
-626 GGKMSQ
+626 

>member
-196 EAIAPETSYAPAP
+196 EAIAPETSYAPAS

-381 SEPTEPAEPVP
+381 SEPAEPTEPAP
-392 APEPAPAESPAPS
+392 APEPAESSAPS

-418 AANAPAEPAEPTEP
+418 AANAPAEPTES

-460 KLLAANAPAEPSEP
+460 KLLAANAPAEPAEP
-474 AAPAPE
+474 TEPAPAPE

-510 PSEPAA
+510 PSEPA
-516 PAPEPA
+516 
-522 PAESSAPSGGKMSQE
+522 
-537 DIEKLLAANA
+537 
-547 PAEPSEP
+547 
-554 TEPTEPTEPAEP
+554 EPTEPAEP

-573 PAESSAPFG
+573 PAESS
-582 GKMSQEDIEKL
+582 
-593 LAANAPAEPS
+593 
-603 EPTEPAEPVPAP
+603 
-615 EPAPAESPAPS
+615 APS

>member
-316 EKLLAAALGGN
+316 EKLLSAALGGN

-381 SEPTEPAEPVP
+381 SEP
-392 APEPAPAESPAPS
+392 
-405 GGKMSQEDIEKLL
+405 
-418 AANAPAEPAEPTEP
+418 AEPTEP
-432 AEPVPTPEPAPAES
+432 AEPV
-446 SAPSGGKMSQEDIE
+446 
-460 KLLAANAPAEPSEP
+460 
-474 AAPAPE
+474 PAPE

-510 PSEPAA
+510 PSEPA
-516 PAPEPA
+516 
-522 PAESSAPSGGKMSQE
+522 
-537 DIEKLLAANA
+537 
-547 PAEPSEP
+547 
-554 TEPTEPTEPAEP
+554 EPTEPAEP

-573 PAESSAPFG
+573 PAESS
-582 GKMSQEDIEKL
+582 
-593 LAANAPAEPS
+593 
-603 EPTEPAEPVPAP
+603 
-615 EPAPAESPAPS
+615 APS